1 MSCAIFSSHF
11 GSVDAGIMARS
22 RAAIAA
28 APLLSTACASVDGL
42 RMTGG
47 MNRVERAQP
56 RRKKRRNIPPSPLLD
71 DASTWNIGGEMGK
84 KWTVVLR
91 IADRNALSIAVCA
104 SAG

>member
-1 MSCAIFSSHF
+1 MLCAIFSSQS

-42 RMTGG
+42 RVTSG

-56 RRKKRRNIPPSPLLD
+56 RRKKRRNIPPSPLIDHSSNEEIGREGGDKAALALQ
-71 DASTWNIGGEMGK
+71 DADGG
-84 KWTVVLR
+84 
-91 IADRNALSIAVCA
+91 AA
-104 SAG
+104 